1 MVICTCPELFA
12 AYHVLHSLDEPRHP
26 PCALSYFFRYPY
38 LHKKDM
44 DVAHTFSC
52 IVLSR
57 HTYRYIRLVKS

>member
-1 MVICTCPELFA
+1 
-12 AYHVLHSLDEPRHP
+12 
-26 PCALSYFFRYPY
+26 
-38 LHKKDM
+38 M